1 MKKDK
6 QTWDQKL
13 SYKDKIRRERLK
25 NEGNMER
32 KKINKRWQKSIG
44 KM

>member
-1 MKKDK
+1 MKKHK

-13 SYKDKIRRERLK
+13 RNKDKIRRERLK

-32 KKINKRWQKSIG
+32 KKNK
-44 KM
+44 

>member
-1 MKKDK
+1 MKKDQ

-13 SYKDKIRRERLK
+13 RNKDKIRRERLK

-32 KKINKRWQKSIG
+32 KKI
-44 KM
+44 KMTKKYQQNVD

>member
-13 SYKDKIRRERLK
+13 RNKDKIRRESLK

-32 KKINKRWQKSIG
+32 KKNK
-44 KM
+44 

>member
-13 SYKDKIRRERLK
+13 RNKDKIRRERLK

-32 KKINKRWQKSIG
+32 
-44 KM
+44 